1 MGTNI
6 VNINENDVK
15 YMVMEAVNQLLTEK
29 RSLIDNFDMVANILD
44 INSPDDYHFVQII
57 KRFKDN
63 PNDNRNI
70 GNYHGGAW
78 YLGGFR
84 VHSPEEL
91 MGLKQQIITTCDAN
105 NARAYITINNR
116 SDKETDSYIQVYR
129 RQFRP
134 TDARYIY
141 ADQIVPGQAKDGPNW
156 AGKRKRLLIDIDV
169 PKNERTRDGKNV
181 WAEVKKILQVAGV
194 VPIGEYVTPSGGLH
208 IILPDKED
216 DRYLTI
222 KDLFRRFDNWR
233 DMGRHAMVHPN
244 VDAKIIL
251 YSNVETAGY

>member
-1 MGTNI
+1 MNENVVKIT
-6 VNINENDVK
+6 ENDVK
-15 YMVMEAVNQLLTEK
+15 YMVLEAVNKLLMEN
-29 RSLIDNFDMVANILD
+29 RSFIDNFDLASNLLD
-44 INSPDDYHFVQII
+44 IHSSDDYHFVQII

-63 PNDNRNI
+63 PNDNKHI

-91 MGLKQQIITTCDAN
+91 MALKPQIISQCEAN

-129 RQFRP
+129 RQFKP

-141 ADQIVPGQAKDGPNW
+141 ADQIVQGQAKDGPNW
-156 AGKRKRLLIDIDV
+156 KGMRKRLIIDIDV
-169 PKNERTRDGKNV
+169 PNTEKTRDGKNV
-181 WAEVKKILQVAGV
+181 WAEVKKILQVAGI

-216 DRYLTI
+216 DKFLTI
-222 KDLFRRFDNWR
+222 KDLFRKFDNWR

-251 YSNVETAGY
+251 YSNVETKGY